1 MSLLLGID
9 FGTGGVR
16 VGVFDLDRAAML
28 GEAEATYAT
37 SYPRPDWAEQSPTD
51 WWDALGRATRQL
63 MDELGHPDILG
74 IAVGTTAS
82 SVVVCRRN
90 GAPLRPALLWMDCRA
105 GAEAKETARSRHPV
119 FRGSEDGDASE
130 WLIPKAMWLKTHE
143 PAVYASAE
151 VICECLDY
159 INFNICGAWVASRMN
174 ATCKWNYDAV
184 ATAFPNDL
192 YEEFGI
198 AEIIGKIPT
207 RVVAVGEAIAPLTA
221 AAAEHLGLRGR
232 PLLVQG
238 GIDAHIGMIGAGTL
252 DPGNMLMIGGTSVV
266 HLFQIAPYRPL
277 PGFWGPY
284 PNALIDGLSLVEG
297 GQVSAGSVL
306 SWMCDEV
313 FGLDRGARDA
323 LWRDAAALPVGG
335 TGLLTL
341 DYLMGNRTP
350 YRDPHLRGAVIGLAL
365 GHDRAALYRS
375 AVEGL
380 ALASLH
386 VLHRAASLG
395 VEIHRVVASG
405 GFLRN
410 PLWLRATVD
419 AMGLPL
425 HIPAY
430 QNLSILGA
438 AGAAACGTGLV
449 PDLHAAAAAVASPGQ
464 VIEPDP
470 AAHSQYGCLL
480 AEYQEATALLAP
492 LMRRLVARRAAATA
506 PTTIDD
512 DAGRAPADRLILE
525 EVRHG

>member
-16 VGVFDLDRAAML
+16 VGVFDLDRATML

-37 SYPRPDWAEQSPTD
+37 SYPRADWAEQSPTD
-51 WWDALGRATRQL
+51 WWAALGSACRRL
-63 MDELGHPDILG
+63 MGELGHPDILG
-74 IAVGTTAS
+74 VAVGTTAS
-82 SVVVCRRN
+82 TVVVCARD
-90 GAPLRPALLWMDCRA
+90 GTPLRPALLWMDCRA
-105 GAEAKETARSRHPV
+105 GVEAKQTARSRHPV
-119 FRGSEDGDASE
+119 FGGSEDGDASE

-143 PAVYASAE
+143 PDTYNRAA

-159 INFNICGAWVASRMN
+159 INFNLCDAWVASRMN
-174 ATCKWNYDAV
+174 ATCKWNYDA
-184 ATAFPNDL
+184 TAGTFPQDL
-192 YEEFGI
+192 YETFGI
-198 AEIIGKIPT
+198 AEITDKIPT
-207 RVVAVGEAIAPLTA
+207 RVIPVGGAIAPITARA
-221 AAAEHLGLRGR
+221 AAHLGLRTR
-232 PLLVQG
+232 PMVVQG

-266 HLFQIAPYRPL
+266 HLFQIAPHRPL

-284 PNALIDGLSLVEG
+284 PNALTNELSLVEG

-306 SWMCDEV
+306 SWMCDDV
-313 FGLDRGARDA
+313 FGLDRAGRDA
-323 LWRDAAALPVGG
+323 LWRDAAAFPVGG

-350 YRDPHLRGAVIGLAL
+350 YRDPHLRGAIIGLAL

-386 VLHRAASLG
+386 VLRRASSLG

-438 AGAAACGTGLV
+438 AGAAACGVGLV
-449 PDLHAAAAAVASPGQ
+449 PDLYAAAAAVASPGA
-464 VIEPDP
+464 VIEPNA
-470 AAHSQYGCLL
+470 AAHAQYETLL
-480 AEYQEATALLAP
+480 SDYQEATVLLAP
-492 LMRRLVARRAAATA
+492 LMRRLVARRSDAAARATA
-506 PTTIDD
+506 PHDD
-512 DAGRAPADRLILE
+512 SPAAPLILE